1 MLLSA
6 DQFIERLNQEIE
18 RTKKPF
24 IENMK
29 NLRVESLSFREWVN
43 IYTKWQEWIDEE
55 GNKNYNV
62 E

>member
-43 IYTKWQEWIDEE
+43 FYTKWQEWVDEE
-55 GNKNYNV
+55 GNKHYNV